1 MPIAQPVSTDPLSAP
16 DHSALHRI
24 IAADPTGPAKTIQVD
39 SAGVTY
45 VGDPALVDYARFAA
59 DGELNLY
66 GTARVNKIINL
77 GIDGLAAG
85 GAAPLINRTGNF
97 YGYEFDINEEGFVRS
112 FEIPYDWDTSV
123 DPILKIHWFINEA
136 FGLGSGEIRWQINYN
151 PVAET
156 GEAVDSGNTPL
167 DTGDINIPAT
177 AKFLVESPIT
187 LTGIAF
193 KDVIGLQIKR
203 IALVGGADPVADP
216 VIVSLELEYRSNK
229 LGEAT

>member
-1 MPIAQPVSTDPLSAP
+1 MPIAQPLSTDPLSAP

-39 SAGVTY
+39 SAGVSY
-45 VGDPALVDYARFAA
+45 IGDPALVNYARFAA
-59 DGELNLY
+59 DGEINLY

-77 GIDGLAAG
+77 GIDGLASG
-85 GAAPLINRTGNF
+85 GSAPAINRTGNF
-97 YGYEFDINEEGFVRS
+97 YGYEFDLNEDGFIRS
-112 FEIPYDWDTSV
+112 FEIPYDWDTAAN
-123 DPILKIHWFINEA
+123 PILRIHWFINEA
-136 FGLGSGEIRWQINYN
+136 FGLGSGEVRWEINYN

-156 GEAVDSGNTPL
+156 GEAVDSGNTQL

-177 AKFLVESPIT
+177 AKFLVESSIV

-193 KDVIGLQIKR
+193 EDVIGMQIKR